1 MNIYTFYAHINS
13 WNTQTGKQGKNVVP
27 KLSES
32 VVESKDLDVDFWLA
46 IGVCCVLDCSLAP

>member
-32 VVESKDLDVDFWLA
+32 VVESKDLDVDF
-46 IGVCCVLDCSLAP
+46 